1 MLNNMIP
8 PPELSFK
15 IDGIPNPALFGDT
28 VEVIVDTSVFMPG
41 MFVIV
46 VEEKPEIPGIY
57 KYIDNALMF
66 RLGARVEISAKAIDL
81 TSMLPKSN
89 TLIKGEI
96 TSVEPIFSASGRAQ
110 LRIRGYDLGHR
121 LTLGKKTRT
130 FGDGNPMVPTLTD
143 MQIVATIA
151 ADNGLI
157 PKVDMKGLKG
167 LMYHYVLQYNQS
179 DWDFLWSRAQM
190 LGYQVYV
197 DDRTLCFEPAGK
209 ERGKPVALVWQ
220 QNLTRFEPRIV
231 ASGAVTSV
239 SATGWDGDKKMEVSG
254 SSSVHLSS
262 TMAVIPGAALP
273 GSKQVV
279 TAYMKRPKDAVV
291 EPGMTTPAMASAL
304 AAARFAEH
312 ESSFVR
318 ASGELEMGD
327 PFLVAGTTLL
337 VTNVGA
343 RFSGK
348 YFATEARHVYRA
360 GRYAVHFQVSGRNP
374 YSIRSLLL
382 GKEHEPNKIYG
393 VMPALVTSN
402 TDPEMLGRVRVKFP
416 WLPESGLDS
425 AWARLALP
433 GAGVDRGVFF
443 VPEVNDEVLVAFEN
457 GDPSAPYVVGA
468 LWNSKDKPPKA
479 PAGVSI
485 AAGKVNQ
492 RIVRSRTGHVI
503 VLDDTQGQEKITIQ
517 DKTGKNSI
525 EIDSTKNSM
534 SITTQGDL
542 TIDVGGKLTI
552 KSKLDFMVQGQ
563 AKGEIKAQTNLDMQA
578 QTGASLK
585 AGQSQLDLQAAGAAL
600 KGTKVDLQGQAQ
612 TNIQG
617 AQTSVKGSAMV
628 EIQGALVKIN

>member
-1 MLNNMIP
+1 MK
-8 PPELSFK
+8 PEFSVK
-15 IDGIPNPALFGDT
+15 IDGIPNPALFGDL
-28 VEVIVDTSVFMPG
+28 VEVVVDTSVFMPG
-41 MFVIV
+41 MFTIVIQ
-46 VEEKPEIPGIY
+46 EKPDIPGVF
-57 KYIDNALMF
+57 KYIDNVLMF
-66 RLGARVEISAKAIDL
+66 RLGAAVEISATTSEL
-81 TSMLPKSN
+81 PSMLPISN

-96 TSVEPIFSASGRAQ
+96 TAVEPVFADSGNVQ

-121 LTLGKKTRT
+121 LTMGKKTRA
-130 FGDGNPMVPTLTD
+130 FGDGNPIAPTLTD
-143 MQIVATIA
+143 MQIVAKIA
-151 ADNGLI
+151 GENGLI
-157 PKVDMKGLKG
+157 PKVDMSGLSG

-179 DWDFLWSRAQM
+179 DWEFLWARAQM

-197 DDRTLCFEPAGK
+197 DGRTLNFEKAGK
-209 ERGKPVALVWQ
+209 ERGIPVSLSWQ
-220 QNLTRFEPRIV
+220 NDLSKFEPRIV
-231 ASGAVTSV
+231 SLGAVTKV
-239 SATGWDGDKKMEVSG
+239 SASGWDSGKKLGVT
-254 SSSVHLSS
+254 SSSSAHMSS
-262 TMAVIPGAALP
+262 TVAAIPGAAVP
-273 GSKQVV
+273 GSKQIL
-279 TAYMKRPKDAVV
+279 AGFMKQFEDAVV
-291 EPGMTTPAMASAL
+291 DPASSTPAAATAF

-318 ASGELEMGD
+318 ASGEVDGGE
-327 PFLVAGTTLL
+327 PNLVAGTTMMI
-337 VTNVGA
+337 TNVGV

-348 YFATEARHVYRA
+348 YFATEARHIYRK
-360 GRYAVHFQVSGRNP
+360 GSYKVQFQVSGRNP
-374 YSIRSLLL
+374 YTIRHMLL
-382 GKEHEPNKIYG
+382 GKEHEVNKLYG
-393 VMPALVTSN
+393 VMPAIVTSN

-416 WLPESGLDS
+416 WMPDSNLDS

-433 GAGVDRGVFF
+433 GAGPDSGLFF
-443 VPEVNDEVLVAFEN
+443 VPEVNTEVLVAFEQ
-457 GDPSAPYVVGA
+457 GDPSFPYVVGA
-468 LWNSKDKPPKA
+468 LWNKRDKPPKA
-479 PAGVSI
+479 PAGVAV

-492 RIVRSRTGHVI
+492 RIMRSRTGHVI

-534 SITTQGDL
+534 AITTQGDL

-552 KSKLDFMVQGQ
+552 KSKLDFLLQGQ

-600 KGTKVDLQGQAQ
+600 KGTKVDVQGQAQ